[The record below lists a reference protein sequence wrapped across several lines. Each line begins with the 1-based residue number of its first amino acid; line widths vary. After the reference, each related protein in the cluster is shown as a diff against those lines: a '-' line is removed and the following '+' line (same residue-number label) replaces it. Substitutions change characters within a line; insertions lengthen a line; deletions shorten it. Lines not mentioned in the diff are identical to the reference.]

1 VKILI
6 LSDNFVPEIAA
17 PSFRV
22 YDHAKVWIA
31 QGHDVTVVTGVPNWP
46 HGRVFDGYQNRWY
59 QQEWV
64 DGIRVIRLWTYM
76 TANKGFLKR
85 TLDYV
90 SFMLSAILFCWRYPK
105 FDVLLATSPQF
116 FTAVA
121 GWAISLLRRRPWVFE
136 VRDLWPASIKAV
148 GVSQGRLITWLERLE
163 LFLYRRA
170 NRILALTRP
179 FKHDLVQRGIDPDK
193 IDVVTNGVDAQKF
206 ARARLADDA
215 RHELGVPRDA
225 FLAGYIGTTG
235 LAHGLET
242 VVRAADRCRDH
253 RQIQLLVMGEGAQ
266 RQQLEADAAALQLDN
281 VHFRDRVPHADVPR
295 YYAALD
301 VAIVHL
307 KPQPVFRTV
316 IPSKIFELMAM
327 EVPILM
333 AIEGEAARIV
343 TEAGCGVCIPSGDP
357 HVLAETVLRLA
368 ADPQALRE
376 MGQRGRAVAI
386 EQFDRTELANA
397 ALGAIRDAIRPRLAA
412 ISPIR
417 PAHEPAAEIVSPR
430 PAGTRAQ
437 PAEWE
442 PPRRAA

>member
-1 VKILI
+1 VKILV

-22 YDHAKVWIA
+22 YDHAKAWLD

-46 HGRVFDGYQNRWY
+46 HGRVFDGYRNRLY
-59 QQEWV
+59 QEQWV

-90 SFMLSAILFCWRYPK
+90 SFMLTAIFFCWRYPK
-105 FDVLLATSPQF
+105 FDVLVATSPQF

-121 GWAISLLRRRPWVFE
+121 GCVVSMVRHRPWVFE

-163 LFLYRRA
+163 LLLYRQATRV
-170 NRILALTRP
+170 LALTEP
-179 FKHDLVQRGIDPDK
+179 FKRDLIRRGITAHK
-193 IDVVTNGVDAQKF
+193 IDVVTNGVDPRKF
-206 ARARLADDA
+206 ARARIVVDA
-215 RHELGVPRDA
+215 RSEMGIPRDV

-235 LAHGLET
+235 MAHGLET
-242 VVRAADRCRDH
+242 VIAAAAECRGDC
-253 RQIQLLVMGEGAQ
+253 RIRLLVMGEGAQ
-266 RQQLEADAAALQLDN
+266 RRQLEMHAAALQLDN
-281 VHFRDRVPHADVPR
+281 IHFRNRVPHADMPR

-301 VAIVHL
+301 LAIVHL
-307 KPQPVFRTV
+307 KPAPVFQMV

-343 TEAGCGVCIPSGDP
+343 AEAGCGVCIPSGDP
-357 HVLAETVLRLA
+357 RALAETVRQLAGDRGVLRA
-368 ADPQALRE
+368 
-376 MGQRGRAVAI
+376 MGQRGRAAAI
-386 EQFDRTELANA
+386 ARFDRTTLATA
-397 ALGAIRDAIRPRLAA
+397 ALETLRAALIAPATPIAPAVTGAA
-412 ISPIR
+412 
-417 PAHEPAAEIVSPR
+417 
-430 PAGTRAQ
+430 TQ
-437 PAEWE
+437 PSVASIADSGDQERV
-442 PPRRAA
+442 RRAA